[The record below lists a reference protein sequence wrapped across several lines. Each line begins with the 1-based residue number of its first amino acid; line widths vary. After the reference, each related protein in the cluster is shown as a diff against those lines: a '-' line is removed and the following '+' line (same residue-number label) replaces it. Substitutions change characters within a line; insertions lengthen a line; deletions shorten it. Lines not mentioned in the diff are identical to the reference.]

1 MKTAWWLAVSFV
13 AALGGAAAG
22 ADEWRQPRRDAQW
35 RAPPPAWGQTPDGAP
50 GYRAG
55 PRQDWQN
62 EGYPSYRRD
71 RQRWRDTPH
80 DRHESRRRDDW
91 HEQGR
96 DDRRGPRG
104 DWRDDGKRRGG
115 GHQREHEPEGH
126 SAGFQDSAAPAG
138 GRRPRAGLHHGW
150 RERAIDIFDRSFKAF
165 SGDSA
170 AVHDTATQRTLE
182 A

>member
-115 GHQREHEPEGH
+115 VIRRYDRDDRRDDYRRPPPGYGPYGPY
-126 SAGFQDSAAPAG
+126 APAPG
-138 GRRPRAGLHHGW
+138 YGYPPRGPYDDDYRRYDW
-150 RERAIDIFDRSFKAF
+150 D
-165 SGDSA
+165 
-170 AVHDTATQRTLE
+170 
-182 A
+182 